1 MEKRFS
7 VGVSQEQYE
16 MWKKTL
22 PLTEY
27 DSMSAFIREIMD
39 MVCECVND
47 MTKEVLIWVSY
58 RDENEDEEEGVQ
70 KYVNWFLKVTGSKIK
85 VSKNT

>member
-1 MEKRFS
+1 MIFIDDNMRERCKMEKRFS

-58 RDENEDEEEGVQ
+58 RDENEDEEEGV
-70 KYVNWFLKVTGSKIK
+70 
-85 VSKNT
+85 

>member
-70 KYVNWFLKVTGSKIK
+70 IYVNWFLKVTRSKIK
-85 VSKNT
+85 VSRNT

>member
-1 MEKRFS
+1 MTFIDSNARERYKMEKRFS

-58 RDENEDEEEGVQ
+58 RDESEDEEEGV
-70 KYVNWFLKVTGSKIK
+70 
-85 VSKNT
+85 

>member
-1 MEKRFS
+1 MKKRFS

-58 RDENEDEEEGVQ
+58 RDENEDEEEGV
-70 KYVNWFLKVTGSKIK
+70 
-85 VSKNT
+85 